1 MIGGLKALNVA
12 MNYHLK
18 YSDDVE
24 PAVYCVLVRSRGYA
38 YQ

>member
-12 MNYHLK
+12 MSYHLK

-24 PAVYCVLVRSRGYA
+24 PAVYCVLV
-38 YQ
+38 